1 MFQQVKS
8 KASKPLLHY
17 THTDGSRGR
26 ENKLPS
32 IICQQQSNTIGLSM
46 KAAYAPG
53 TCIHYP
59 LETSAICK
67 HTVSQKYHQEIL
79 IRSSLEG
86 TFTLWPGPFCRLW
99 MWITWK
105 FTKVLCQ
112 MYSNTVL
119 TCCTTG
125 CMNTVGLYNR
135 LDELCKWA
143 QPRLSGPARTL
154 VTSLRWC
161 AQQGS
166 SKRCGAFNQN
176 LKKNIIF
183 YPW

>member
-26 ENKLPS
+26 ENKFPS

-86 TFTLWPGPFCRLW
+86 TFTL
-99 MWITWK
+99 
-105 FTKVLCQ
+105 
-112 MYSNTVL
+112 
-119 TCCTTG
+119 
-125 CMNTVGLYNR
+125 
-135 LDELCKWA
+135 
-143 QPRLSGPARTL
+143 
-154 VTSLRWC
+154 
-161 AQQGS
+161 
-166 SKRCGAFNQN
+166 
-176 LKKNIIF
+176 
-183 YPW
+183 